1 MLVLALR
8 RRTWPC
14 VAGHGP
20 MPLSFR
26 SIDERIYLI
35 INMLHVLTCC
45 DHSSPRCSASTVLL
59 SCRTLLRN
67 HFAKVSLDLSSH
79 TYSSCLPLRIPFTFK
94 MCFGITPQRKKN
106 YYYRE
111 EVVPATRYHHH
122 HHGHHHP
129 ARASYHSHTS
139 RHSHYGHSPRAS
151 YHSHHSGPVVYEK
164 RTSRRYV

>member
-1 MLVLALR
+1 MTEISDHKYVPRPHLLYSPEPRLLCS
-8 RRTWPC
+8 TTY
-14 VAGHGP
+14 
-20 MPLSFR
+20 LSLYHIESPFHTR
-26 SIDERIYLI
+26 SHLI
-35 INMLHVLTCC
+35 FPSHIRL
-45 DHSSPRCSASTVLL
+45 ST
-59 SCRTLLRN
+59 
-67 HFAKVSLDLSSH
+67 SL
-79 TYSSCLPLRIPFTFK
+79 CFTSFK

-122 HHGHHHP
+122 HKHHHP